1 MKDYDGKKERSLK
14 ELAVLDSTYGEI
26 ARYVLWG
33 DEKIKDITNWMYTCN
48 ITDMLLH

>member
-1 MKDYDGKKERSLK
+1 MEKFDGKKERTLK

-33 DEKIKDITNWMYTCN
+33 DAGTRDTSEWYYSCNVTDI
-48 ITDMLLH
+48 LAH